1 MEPWWRARHAKR
13 RVGNPTGS
21 SRIAM
26 STALTII
33 RVLKW
38 LSTLALVLTAAAG
51 AALLDRR
58 FTMLM
63 LPPFFMHAAASKAS
77 AEGQP
82 ADLG

>member
-1 MEPWWRARHAKR
+1 
-13 RVGNPTGS
+13 
-21 SRIAM
+21 M

-38 LSTLALVLTAAAG
+38 LSTLALVVTAAIG

-63 LPPFFMHAAASKAS
+63 LPPFFMHAAASKAL
-77 AEGQP
+77 ADGQP